1 MNITTPS
8 GREIQ
13 IQPHKD
19 SPRIGE
25 LDQAENEDLSHE
37 LIHFSGCV
45 SSAEESNEVEEVPR

>member
-25 LDQAENEDLSHE
+25 LDQPENEDWSQE
-37 LIHFSGCV
+37 LIKFAGSV
-45 SSAEESNEVEEVPR
+45 SSTEESNQLEEVPR